1 MSGRADRGFVRRSA
15 SGQLDTDRDPADH
28 NLQESNGAQ
37 EESDRKERLPIAPA
51 SLGDEE
57 ATNEDCEQPSNS
69 M

>member
-1 MSGRADRGFVRRSA
+1 MRPGSRRGRRSV

-37 EESDRKERLPIAPA
+37 EESDRQECLPVAPA
-51 SLGDEE
+51 SLSDEE
-57 ATNEDCEQPSNS
+57 ATSEGCQQPSNS